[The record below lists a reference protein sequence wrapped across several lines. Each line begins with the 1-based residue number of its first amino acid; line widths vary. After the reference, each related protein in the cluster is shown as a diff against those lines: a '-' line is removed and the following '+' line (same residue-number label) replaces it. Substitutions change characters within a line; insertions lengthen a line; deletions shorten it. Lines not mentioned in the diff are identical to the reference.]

1 MSERHMQGR
10 SAIVTGG
17 GRGIGA
23 AIASELASLGARVAI
38 LGRDAGRLEAQVLG
52 MRAAYGGEHLALTCD
67 VTDPAAVATAFG
79 RAREAMGDAWILV
92 NNAGAAESDRFM
104 DTTLEQWNAMLA
116 ANLTSAFLCTQQVL
130 PAMLAAQG
138 GRIINIGSTAAVRG
152 ATRLAAYTAA
162 KHGLLGLTRALAAET
177 ARHGI
182 TVNCVCPAYTDTGMA
197 RSAVDNLVRGRG
209 ISSEEAEAMIVR
221 TIPRGRLIE
230 PEEVASAVGWLC
242 SPGAA
247 AVSGQALVLGGGEP

>member
-1 MSERHMQGR
+1 MSDRHLEGR

-23 AIASELASLGARVAI
+23 AIASELARLGARVAI
-38 LGRDAGRLEAQVLG
+38 LGRDASRLEAQILG
-52 MRAAYGGEHLALTCD
+52 MRAAYGGDHLGLTCD
-67 VTDPAAVATAFG
+67 VTDPDAIATAFG
-79 RAREAMGDAWILV
+79 RARDAMGHAWILV

-130 PAMLAAQG
+130 PAMLATKG
-138 GRIINIGSTAAVRG
+138 GRVINIGSTAAVRG
-152 ATRLAAYTAA
+152 AARLAAYTAA

-177 ARHGI
+177 ARQGI

-197 RSAVDNLVRGRG
+197 RNAVDNLVRGRG

>member
-1 MSERHMQGR
+1 MSERHLQGR

-67 VTDPAAVATAFG
+67 VTDAAAIATAFG
-79 RAREAMGDAWILV
+79 RARDAMGDAWILV
-92 NNAGAAESDRFM
+92 NNAGAAESDRFL

-130 PAMLAAQG
+130 PGMLAAQG
-138 GRIINIGSTAAVRG
+138 GRIINIGSTASVRG

-177 ARHGI
+177 ARQGI

-197 RSAVDNLVRGRG
+197 RSAVENLVRGRG

>member
-1 MSERHMQGR
+1 MSERYLEGR
-10 SAIVTGG
+10 NAIVTGG

-23 AIASELASLGARVAI
+23 AIASELARLGAAVTVV
-38 LGRDAGRLEAQVLG
+38 GRDQARLDAQVLS
-52 MRAAYGGEHLALTCD
+52 MRAAYGGDYHAMTCD
-67 VTDPAAVATAFG
+67 VTDPEAVADTFA
-79 RAREAMGDAWILV
+79 RAHAAMGEAWILI
-92 NNAGAAESDRFM
+92 NNAGAAESERFT
-104 DTTLEQWNAMLA
+104 DTTLDDWNAMLA
-116 ANLTSAFLCTQQVL
+116 SNLTSVFLCTKQVL
-130 PAMLAAQG
+130 PAMLAAKG
-138 GRIINIGSTAAVRG
+138 GRIVNIGSTASVRG
-152 ATRLAAYTAA
+152 AARLAAYTAA
-162 KHGLLGLTRALAAET
+162 KHGVLGLTRALAAET
-177 ARHGI
+177 ARQGI

-247 AVSGQALVLGGGEP
+247 AVSGQAVVLGGGEP